1 MEYFEQRFA
10 VQTASAKIEQTS
22 PRIAAESPEKEQ
34 GLLAAKGVRLGFF
47 LFLGQRYGRCI

>member
-22 PRIAAESPEKEQ
+22 PRIAAESPEKD
-34 GLLAAKGVRLGFF
+34 RDF
-47 LFLGQRYGRCI
+47 